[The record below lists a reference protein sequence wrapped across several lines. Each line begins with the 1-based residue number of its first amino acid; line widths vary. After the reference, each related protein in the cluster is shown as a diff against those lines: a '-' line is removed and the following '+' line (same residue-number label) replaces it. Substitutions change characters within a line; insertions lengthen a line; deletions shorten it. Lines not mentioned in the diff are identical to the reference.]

1 MAIITYVFET
11 GLQTLSHYLL
21 LTNSQVNTLCRYKT
35 FWRTIKQKNN
45 LRDSDG
51 ANICFIKDIPHFVSQ
66 SPAFYM
72 ILIQTTKPF

>member
-21 LTNSQVNTLCRYKT
+21 LTNSQVKT

-51 ANICFIKDIPHFVSQ
+51 ANTCFIKDIPHFVSQ